1 MSHSNIFIDSSVMI
15 GLFIGDEKAH
25 KLLSKLI
32 NDSFMLC
39 INPIVFSETMFKVTF
54 HIALEDG
61 IKGVYD
67 LKQNLSRYS
76 WVYEEVKEKIDKM
89 IKMGYLKILDT
100 NWDVLK
106 LSSEIGEKYNLLTN
120 DAIII
125 ATCKYYGINKLA
137 TFDSDF
143 EKVDFIEII
152 KE

>member
-1 MSHSNIFIDSSVMI
+1 MNPSNVFVDSSVMV
-15 GLFIGDEKAH
+15 GLFVGDEKAH

-32 NDSFMLC
+32 NDDFMLC

-54 HIALEDG
+54 NIALEDG

-67 LKQNLSRYS
+67 LKENLNRYS
-76 WVYEEVKEKIDKM
+76 WVYREVKEKFDEM
-89 IKMGYLKILDT
+89 IKMCYLKVLDT
-100 NWDVLK
+100 NWEVLK
-106 LSSEIGEKYNLLTN
+106 LSSEMGEKYNLLTN

-152 KE
+152 Y

>member
-1 MSHSNIFIDSSVMI
+1 MHPSNIFIDSSVMV
-15 GLFIGDEKAH
+15 GVFIGDEKAH

-32 NDSFMLC
+32 NEDFMLC
-39 INPIVFSETMFKVTF
+39 INPTVFSETMFKVTF

-67 LKQNLSRYS
+67 LKKNLSRYS

-89 IKMGYLKILDT
+89 IKMGYLKILNT
-100 NWDVLK
+100 NWDILK
-106 LSSEIGEKYNLLTN
+106 LSPEIGRKYNLLTN
-120 DAIII
+120 DAIIV
-125 ATCKYYGINKLA
+125 ATCKYYRIDKLA

-143 EKVDFIEII
+143 EKVDFIKII

>member
-39 INPIVFSETMFKVTF
+39 INPIVFSETMFRTTY

-67 LKQNLSRYS
+67 LKKNLDKYS
-76 WVYEEVKEKIDKM
+76 WVYKEVKEKFDEM
-89 IKMGYLKILDT
+89 IRMVDTMLFTNEHGEVCPAGWQPGDEGMKPTTEGVAEYLADHEGDL
-100 NWDVLK
+100 
-106 LSSEIGEKYNLLTN
+106 
-120 DAIII
+120 
-125 ATCKYYGINKLA
+125 
-137 TFDSDF
+137 
-143 EKVDFIEII
+143 
-152 KE
+152 

>member
-1 MSHSNIFIDSSVMI
+1 MNLSNIFIDSSVMV
-15 GLFIGDEKAH
+15 GLFVGDVKAH

-32 NDSFMLC
+32 NEDYILC

-67 LKQNLSRYS
+67 LKKNLNKYS
-76 WVYEEVKEKIDKM
+76 WVYDEVKENIDKM
-89 IKMGYLKILDT
+89 INRGYLKILDT

-106 LSSEIGEKYNLLTN
+106 LSSEIGRKYNLLTN
-120 DAIII
+120 DAIIV
-125 ATCKYYGINKLA
+125 ATCKYYDIDKLA

-143 EKVDFIEII
+143 DKVDFIKII